1 MRRIVL
7 TLTILLIF
15 ALLILGAL
23 CLLFGGDPAWKQ
35 VLTIAGGSVICLLGI
50 IGFICFARCARE
62 RCEPADADYGN
73 SVLPPHQ
80 RNRSAGS
87 AGTSLRTGPA
97 ATREVQTRPGS
108 QDSFE
113 LLAATLA
120 AGKKKSAP
128 EAPAPDEVNAADGQ
142 REATGAAAGDAAQN
156 DDDLR
161 RRLVVRREEISLLLR
176 RSREYLEPID
186 DYMLKHLTR
195 NTAGSIQAVV
205 DIRRIVAALEIRLRE
220 IEDFLSA
227 GEAADPAHGDFLLNG
242 ALEVGQDSL
251 NNLIS
256 QQPIGPLKPVD
267 WSPILKQLFARIGR
281 RRSIFKALKIKH
293 LE

>member
-7 TLTILLIF
+7 TLAILLIL

-23 CLLFGGDPAWKQ
+23 YLVFGGDPAWKQ
-35 VLTIAGGSVICLLGI
+35 VLAVAGGSVICLLGI
-50 IGFICFARCARE
+50 MGFICFARCARE

-80 RNRSAGS
+80 RSRSAGS
-87 AGTSLRTGPA
+87 AGRSLRTGPVV
-97 ATREVQTRPGS
+97 TREVNTRPGS

-120 AGKKKSAP
+120 AGKKKTAP
-128 EAPAPDEVNAADGQ
+128 EPAPAEVNAADEQKG
-142 REATGAAAGDAAQN
+142 ATGAAAGDAAQN

-161 RRLVVRREEISLLLR
+161 RRLVVRREEIALLLR

-227 GEAADPAHGDFLLNG
+227 GETADPAQGDFLLNG
-242 ALEVGQDSL
+242 ALDVGQDSL

-267 WSPILKQLFARIGR
+267 WSPVLKQLFARISR
-281 RRSIFKALKIKH
+281 RRSIFKALKIKP